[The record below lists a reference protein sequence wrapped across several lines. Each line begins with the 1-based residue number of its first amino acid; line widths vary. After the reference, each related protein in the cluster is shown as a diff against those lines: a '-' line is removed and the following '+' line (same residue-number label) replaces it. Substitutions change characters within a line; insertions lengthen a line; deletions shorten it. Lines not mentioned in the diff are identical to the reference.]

1 MKKTFLS
8 FFVSIFMLTVM
19 AQTTL
24 NTAVDFTVTDSK
36 GVSHNLFSYLD
47 AGKLVCLDF
56 FYKDCP
62 ACATT
67 APHYQGAFEYFGCNQ
82 GNVIFI
88 AISSRDSDA
97 TLISYAAEKGYTY
110 PMVSSSSGGGV
121 SVHSAYGVTA
131 TPTYILITPNRDI
144 VEQDIYPVPS
154 VQTFIDKIA
163 PHGGIAQ
170 ECVTSVNESSQ
181 AEFSIFP
188 NPVENTLFVNA
199 PCFQNLQFEVIDLLG
214 KVVHQEEMN
223 APNGLFEINV
233 SNLHKGVYFVRCISN
248 SKVIGT
254 KKVFKN

>member
-1 MKKTFLS
+1 
-8 FFVSIFMLTVM
+8 M

-24 NTAVDFTVTDSK
+24 TTAVDFTVTDIK

-62 ACATT
+62 ACGTT
-67 APHYQGAFEYFGCNQ
+67 APRYQAAFEHFGCNQ

-88 AISSRDSDA
+88 AISSRDNDA
-97 TLISYAAEKGYTY
+97 TLNSYAAEKGFTY
-110 PMVSSSSGGGV
+110 PMVSSSTGGGV
-121 SVHSAYGVTA
+121 SVHSAYGVSA

-154 VQTFIDKIA
+154 VQTFIDKIT
-163 PHGGIAQ
+163 PQGGIAQ

-181 AEFSIFP
+181 VEFSIFP
-188 NPVENTLFVNA
+188 NPVENTLVISA
-199 PCFQNLQFEVIDLLG
+199 PDFQKLQIEVLDLLG
-214 KVVHQEEMN
+214 KSVHQEEVI

-233 SNLHKGVYFVRCISN
+233 SSLHQGIYFVRCISN
-248 SKVIGT
+248 SKVVGT
-254 KKVFKN
+254 QKVFKN

>member
-1 MKKTFLS
+1 
-8 FFVSIFMLTVM
+8 MLTVM